1 MIKKKREEK
10 NLEKKFKKGGVCLLV
25 ACGIMLSG
33 MGGFAVYNASA
44 EMIPNK
50 PDSVSV
56 DGTDELFPT
65 ETIPEKY
72 ETDNFYVQMN
82 NKLLSA
88 IYDYQNGK
96 ITEDEYFAKCKE
108 IDEAVNSKEG
118 LEKLQED
125 EAKFKEL
132 TEGEKDEQ

>member
-1 MIKKKREEK
+1 MIKNSCMKKSILKRK
-10 NLEKKFKKGGVCLLV
+10 VYLL
-25 ACGIMLSG
+25 AALGIIVSG
-33 MGGFAVYNASA
+33 ISGFAVYHASA

-50 PDSVSV
+50 SNSVSA
-56 DGTDELFPT
+56 DTADELFPT
-65 ETIPEKY
+65 KTIPKEY

-82 NKLLSA
+82 NNLLHA

-96 ITEDEYFAKCKE
+96 ITEEEYFAKCKE

-118 LEKLQED
+118 LEKLQKD

-132 TEGEKDEQ
+132 RKE